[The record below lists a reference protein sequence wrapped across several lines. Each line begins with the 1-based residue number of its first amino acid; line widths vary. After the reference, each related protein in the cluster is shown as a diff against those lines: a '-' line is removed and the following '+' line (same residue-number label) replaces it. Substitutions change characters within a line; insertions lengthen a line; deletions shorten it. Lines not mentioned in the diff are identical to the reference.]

1 MDNFFY
7 LHLDKILLARI
18 LLVMIVKIPTLKCK
32 RCNHEWHPHK
42 SEIRLCPKCKSAYWD
57 TAKKSIKPHDIQ
69 GGKMRKQV
77 LLVLIGMVSTSQVFG
92 VGSGGFT
99 DQIVG
104 SKALGMGNTFVATA
118 DDPSAVF
125 YNPAGLTQQKSP
137 AVSIGFAPHI
147 ISSEYK
153 QDNGVTSNMEPNIPV
168 VPNFYGT
175 YPIQE
180 GKWVFALGIHYPF
193 GLKTQWSDTGP
204 FRYVATESSLQD
216 MQINPTVAYRVCD
229 QLSVGVGAVNAR
241 MTAKLKARVNSSALN
256 TILSGVPTASPDGN
270 KELNGT
276 SSGWG
281 YNVGL
286 MVQPNENHSLGLNY
300 RSQIQT
306 RIKGKTELTNLSGA
320 TALVFG
326 GDKYTV
332 DTEADLNLPQSLL
345 LGYAFK
351 HGGWTLETDAEWVDY
366 SSVQQLG
373 FDFKGEANA
382 TRLAVLN
389 LGNPLPRQWH
399 SSWNFGAGANYKFND
414 TWQARGGYFYFPES
428 VPENTWDPSV
438 PESARSGFTFGGG
451 WTHSSITLDL
461 TYCLIPFQKRT
472 VHNAVGATSAATVN
486 GEYSTTI
493 HILSANVTYRFGG
506 R

>member
-1 MDNFFY
+1 
-7 LHLDKILLARI
+7 
-18 LLVMIVKIPTLKCK
+18 MIVKIPTLKCK
-32 RCNHEWHPHK
+32 RCAHEWHPHK

-57 TAKKSIKPHDIQ
+57 QARKEKKI
-69 GGKMRKQV
+69 GGAMKKQV
-77 LLVLIGMVSTSQVFG
+77 LAILVGFASINQVLA

-104 SKALGMGNTFVATA
+104 SKALGMGNSFVATA

-153 QDNGVTSNMEPNIPV
+153 QDNGATSNMESNIPI

-175 YPIQE
+175 LPIMD
-180 GKWVFALGIHYPF
+180 GKVAFALGVHFPF

-204 FRYVATESSLQD
+204 LRYVATESNLQV
-216 MQINPTVAYRVCD
+216 MQLNPTIAYRICD
-229 QLSVGVGAVNAR
+229 QLSIGVGAVHSR
-241 MTAKLKARVNSSALN
+241 IKADLRSRVNESALN
-256 TILSGVPTASPDGN
+256 TTLSGVATASPDGN
-270 KELNGT
+270 RQLNGT
-276 SSGWG
+276 SNGWG

-286 MVQPNENHSLGLNY
+286 MYEPIKNHTFGMNY

-306 RIKGKTELTNLSGA
+306 RIKGKTDLTNLSGA

-332 DTEADLNLPQSLL
+332 DTETDLNLPQSLL
-345 LGYAFK
+345 LGYSFK
-351 HGGWTLETDAEWVDY
+351 HKGWTLETDAEWVDY
-366 SSVQQLG
+366 SSIGQNAFV
-373 FDFKGEANA
+373 FNGESNA

-389 LGNPLPRQWH
+389 TGNPVPRQWH

-414 TWQARGGYFYFPES
+414 MWQARGGYFYFPEAI
-428 VPENTWDPSV
+428 PEHTWDPGI

-451 WTHSSITLDL
+451 WTYSSVTLDL
-461 TYCLIPFQKRT
+461 TYLLNTFQKRT
-472 VHNAVGATSAATVN
+472 IHNSVGATSGASVN
-486 GEYSTTI
+486 GEYKTVV
-493 HILSANVTYRFGG
+493 HIFSVNITYKFNLPN
-506 R
+506 